1 MSAKQSNYEGDELI
15 RINRLALVIVTLIGV
30 LLMAGYLQ
38 DASKGNIS
46 WTYAVV
52 VAVLA
57 LVAIIANGVIYFAN
71 PQSGVLRHTIVVLYG
86 ILYFVIMMGA
96 HSDLVFVV
104 AVPLVSILMLYFDY
118 PFMVK
123 TSVGVFLINVIFLG
137 YRFSIGT
144 MASGQDLELSGV
156 LLQLAGIGLF
166 LVAMCGVTRISNQLN
181 NDKMQEIHSQKD
193 ESDVLLHDVLDIA
206 AVVKENSGSA
216 GQMIEELLQ
225 ATARTAQSLEEISAG
240 NASNASS
247 IEKQTEMTG
256 NIQSMIQHTKSLSD
270 DTIRFAKMSMEAVES
285 GQESMNDLQSQ
296 AALIE
301 ESNKKVSEM
310 MQVLAD
316 NGRQVG
322 DITEQ
327 IFSISSQTNMLALN
341 ASIESARAGEAGRG
355 FAVVAE
361 QIRLLAEETRT
372 LTESIQDIVKQLQ
385 DNTLETLESVNRV
398 VEVSAQEKKS
408 IGVAGNHFRDIY
420 EKMTDLGKNV
430 GVISE
435 RVDEIFD
442 ANNQIVDSISQISA
456 VSQEVAAST
465 MEASDIGKTSHEEA
479 EHAADLMK
487 KLQQAATSLDRYL

>member
-1 MSAKQSNYEGDELI
+1 MSVKQNFKGDELI
-15 RINRLALVIVTLIGV
+15 RINRLALVIVTLIGL
-30 LLMAGYLQ
+30 LLMGGYLQ
-38 DASKGNIS
+38 DASQKNITWS
-46 WTYAVV
+46 YAVL

-57 LVAIIANGVIYFAN
+57 LIAIVVNAVIYFGN
-71 PQSGVLRHTIVVLYG
+71 PKSELLRHTIVVLFG

-96 HSDLVFVV
+96 RSDLVFVV

-118 PFMVK
+118 SFMLK
-123 TSVGVFLINVIFLG
+123 TSIGVFLINIIFVA
-137 YRFSIGT
+137 YRFSQGT
-144 MASGQDLELSGV
+144 MASGLEISMSGIA
-156 LLQLAGIGLF
+156 LQVAGIGLF

-181 NDKMQEIHSQKD
+181 SDKMQEIHAKKD

-206 AVVKENSGSA
+206 AEVKKDSGEA
-216 GQMIEELLQ
+216 GKMIDELLQ

-240 NASNASS
+240 NASNANS

-256 NIQSMIQHTKSLSD
+256 NIQSMIEHTKSLSD
-270 DTIRFAKMSMEAVES
+270 DTIRFAKMSMEAVAS
-285 GQESMNDLQSQ
+285 GQDSMNDLQSQ
-296 AALIE
+296 AAIIE
-301 ESNKKVSEM
+301 ESNQKVSQM

-322 DITEQ
+322 DITEK

-372 LTESIQDIVKQLQ
+372 LTENIQTIVKQLQ
-385 DNTLETLESVNRV
+385 DNTLETLDSVNQV

-408 IGVAGNHFRDIY
+408 IGVAGSHFRDIS

-430 GVISE
+430 ESISQG
-435 RVDEIFD
+435 VDEIFR

-465 MEASDIGKTSHEEA
+465 MEASDIGKTSHEDA
-479 EHAADLMK
+479 ENAAGLMT
-487 KLQQAATSLDRYL
+487 KLQEAAESLDRYL